1 MTQFTLS
8 RDGEITDMQQER
20 LIANR
25 SNDQIYDD
33 WWAGTGDETIEG
45 VPPIQSI

>member
-1 MTQFTLS
+1 MTQFPQS
-8 RDGEITDMQQER
+8 REDEITDMQQER
-20 LIANR
+20 LIANH
-25 SNDQIYDD
+25 NDQFYDD